1 MTERLVPGL
10 HEDAAPFRMVA
21 PSGISVTEAVA
32 PALARPPAETT
43 ARSKS
48 VRPNSRRSS
57 RVVIPPFSDATLYA
71 ERTGFRDDFLG
82 DGARLRVPLPA
93 GAEADQILRYAN
105 FSIVFCRKR
114 KLARLSAINIDGERW
129 QRIERRQPDTWS
141 YDPRLAGDLQVGRNL
156 YDGVRYGHAQLVRR
170 QDACSGRDAEL
181 AEQDTFH
188 LTNAMPHDLALGSSP
203 WNALEY
209 HVLDTIR
216 LSRSRLTVL
225 AGPIFDDADPAEC
238 GIHIPQNYFKIA
250 AYVDDNGHLSASA
263 WLQRLPL
270 AEEPGAERSATAPES
285 LVIWQIPISLI
296 AELTALDLGSLFAA
310 DALGRHRSRQATGA
324 WQPIPVTEADDL
336 LL

>member
-1 MTERLVPGL
+1 MIEPPVTGL
-10 HEDAAPFRMVA
+10 HDDGGPLRMVT
-21 PSGISVTEAVA
+21 PPELSLSEAA
-32 PALARPPAETT
+32 SSALPKQPAEMALRIQSAT
-43 ARSKS
+43 
-48 VRPNSRRSS
+48 PYSRRSS
-57 RVVIPPFSDATLYA
+57 RVVIPPLSDATLYA

-93 GAEADQILRYAN
+93 VAEGDQILRYAN
-105 FSIVFCRKR
+105 FSIVFCLQR
-114 KLARLSAINIDGERW
+114 KLARLSAINIDGGRW
-129 QRIERRQPDTWS
+129 QRIERRQPDIWS
-141 YDPRLAGDLQVGRNL
+141 YDPRLSGDRQVGRNL

-188 LTNAMPHDLALGSSP
+188 LTNAMPQDLALGSGP

-216 LSRSRLTVL
+216 LSRSRITVL

-250 AYVDDNGHLSASA
+250 AYIDDNGHLSAAA

-270 AEEPGAERSATAPES
+270 AQEARGDRIAAARES

-310 DALGRHRSRQATGA
+310 DTLGRHRSSEATA
-324 WQPIPVTEADDL
+324 ALQPIPIAEADDL

>member
-1 MTERLVPGL
+1 MTERLVSGL

-21 PSGISVTEAVA
+21 PSDVSLAEAVA
-32 PALARPPAETT
+32 PGLAKPPAETALRIQGGT
-43 ARSKS
+43 
-48 VRPNSRRSS
+48 PNSRRSS

-93 GAEADQILRYAN
+93 AAEGDRILRYAN
-105 FSIVFCRKR
+105 FSIVFCLHR
-114 KLARLSAINIDGERW
+114 KLARLSAINIDGGRW
-129 QRIERRQPDTWS
+129 QRIERRHPDIWS
-141 YDPRLAGDLQVGRNL
+141 YDPRLSGDRQVGRNL

-188 LTNAMPHDLALGSSP
+188 LTNAMPQDFALGSGP

-238 GIHIPQNYFKIA
+238 GILIPQNYFKIA
-250 AYVDDNGHLSASA
+250 AYVDDNGHLSAAA

-270 AEEPGAERSATAPES
+270 AQEVRADRSAAAPES

-310 DALGRHRSRQATGA
+310 DTLGRHRSSQATA
-324 WQPIPVTEADDL
+324 ALQPIPIAEADDL